1 MAGDCHRGHVGVA
14 GHVLGETGAAAR
26 RPEVGDAVSRV
37 AEVEP
42 QDLPAALGT
51 VSAPPEQ
58 LEQFRKGEACHRRL
72 AWVTLVRAPGQPAG
86 RIRLQSG
93 TYISPAYDLPDMPV
107 RVAIPYPAPY
117 PTGRGVIAV
126 LGAETDAI
134 VSLTPPWHVPAR
146 AGVNSREV
154 SWTPASVCAGT
165 ATRLWPMIKHLAGK
179 LAFVHRTLW
188 QREQAYRWAVL
199 LGLPAFGGL
208 RRGGACL
215 GRHTAPDDPSPV
227 AGIRWQRTMGAVD
240 QTRRPARPSPSRR
253 RPRRLCRVS
262 MRLAGLPASS
272 PAGTGDIMRCRWTRP
287 WISTCL
293 ERIGQFHPDQPTIPL
308 SRIIDAGPPTGLF
321 VAGQKH
327 SSLLRR
333 RAYMRSRRGSPGQA
347 RNQLNAWCVCYRT
360 NHRLLSAVVLNA
372 RATPC

>member
-1 MAGDCHRGHVGVA
+1 MPSEDQTHAALPGKQGKPARLPGGWQAIVIA
-14 GHVLGETGAAAR
+14 AMSALLAMYWAKQGAAAR

-165 ATRLWPMIKHLAGK
+165 G
-179 LAFVHRTLW
+179 
-188 QREQAYRWAVL
+188 
-199 LGLPAFGGL
+199 
-208 RRGGACL
+208 
-215 GRHTAPDDPSPV
+215 
-227 AGIRWQRTMGAVD
+227 
-240 QTRRPARPSPSRR
+240 
-253 RPRRLCRVS
+253 
-262 MRLAGLPASS
+262 
-272 PAGTGDIMRCRWTRP
+272 
-287 WISTCL
+287 
-293 ERIGQFHPDQPTIPL
+293 
-308 SRIIDAGPPTGLF
+308 
-321 VAGQKH
+321 
-327 SSLLRR
+327 
-333 RAYMRSRRGSPGQA
+333 
-347 RNQLNAWCVCYRT
+347 N
-360 NHRLLSAVVLNA
+360 
-372 RATPC
+372 